1 MNIPIIPTALEKTIS
16 ISQDDM
22 EYINLAKSLYKSQSQ
37 TSEKLESL
45 KRIIKILKK
54 KINLSPSKNT
64 IWDFPISHPLSQI
77 LPSET
82 ATLQSLT
89 QEGFKILELKKT
101 LHNLINKNKEFIT
114 ILSELKYLHMKKTE
128 KILSYRS
135 AMLRIKRKIACVN
148 KKNSEIKEKI
158 LKIHR
163 SEGTLKTLEK
173 QKQLRD
179 LQKTPTE
186 ETCRKLL
193 LKTALQKHKSPEPQ
207 AFSTPTHRRTKKKR
221 ENQEAELP
229 LVHEKTQERCV
240 PEILRRFSLENISEI
255 PKLTDSFSDITQDL
269 LPYLACGNYVNL
281 NTP

>member
-1 MNIPIIPTALEKTIS
+1 MNIPTALGKTIR

-22 EYINLAKSLYKSQSQ
+22 EYISLAKSLCKSQSQ
-37 TSEKLESL
+37 TSEKLENL
-45 KRIIKILKK
+45 KRVIKILKK
-54 KINLSPSKNT
+54 KSTPSLSKST
-64 IWDFPISHPLSQI
+64 IWDLPIPHPLSQI
-77 LPSET
+77 LPSES

-89 QEGFKILELKKT
+89 QEGFKILELKKK
-101 LHNLINKNKEFIT
+101 LHNLLNKNKEFIT

-163 SEGTLKTLEK
+163 SEGTLKILKE
-173 QKQLRD
+173 QKQLKEFR
-179 LQKTPTE
+179 KTQNE
-186 ETCRKLL
+186 ETCQNFL
-193 LKTALQKHKSPEPQ
+193 LKTALMMHKSPEPQ

-221 ENQEAELP
+221 DNQEAELSP
-229 LVHEKTQERCV
+229 VHEKAQENCV
-240 PEILRRFSLENISEI
+240 PLILRRFSLENISEI